1 MTQNDIITRL
11 RQSDPSIFQWLYKEY
26 YVALCT
32 YAKKFTRDSQS
43 AEEVVQD
50 AFLKIWENRETLI
63 IRESLIAYLYRT
75 VQNNCLNYLRH
86 LQVINKFNEYYTEKL
101 HEAMEYYSITQENG
115 LSVFIAN
122 ELEDKIYEAIEKL
135 PAECREIFK
144 LSRFENL
151 KNGEIAELKGITLNT
166 VQKQISIA
174 LGKLRE
180 ALKPF
185 LSLIIVFFF
194 NKF

>member
-1 MTQNDIITRL
+1 MTENDIITRL

-101 HEAMEYYSITQENG
+101 HEAEELALLRRPGYRFLLPMSLKTR
-115 LSVFIAN
+115 FI
-122 ELEDKIYEAIEKL
+122 KL
-135 PAECREIFK
+135 
-144 LSRFENL
+144 L
-151 KNGEIAELKGITLNT
+151 KNCLPNAAKYLN
-166 VQKQISIA
+166 
-174 LGKLRE
+174 
-180 ALKPF
+180 
-185 LSLIIVFFF
+185 
-194 NKF
+194 